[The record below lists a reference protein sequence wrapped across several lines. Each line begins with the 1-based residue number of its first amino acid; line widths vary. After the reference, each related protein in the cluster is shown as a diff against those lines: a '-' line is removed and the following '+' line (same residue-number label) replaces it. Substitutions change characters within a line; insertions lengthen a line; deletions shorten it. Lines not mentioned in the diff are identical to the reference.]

1 MLATLKVAFAV
12 SSKQMGVMKAKW
24 ISIIATA
31 IPSYLLFFP
40 LTGQAQWT
48 LGIDYNMAFPFT
60 DYGEVFNT
68 GSNFNLEGK
77 YHFNKGWGIGFQIGA
92 ARFADLKEGISFGQP
107 SPKLTVVPILFV
119 VEYETEPKGI
129 VRPFFAAGLGMSTY
143 TFSYYVGRIVSET
156 STSITI
162 SPQVGIRFFITKNTM
177 CYLKGSYVFVMN
189 GLPLVSYPNLPAII
203 FPVSGE
209 ATGYAGIAIGFSYR
223 YDK

>member
-1 MLATLKVAFAV
+1 
-12 SSKQMGVMKAKW
+12 MGVMKAKW
-24 ISIIATA
+24 IVILATA
-31 IPSYLLFFP
+31 ISSFLFFLP
-40 LTGQAQWT
+40 LKSLAQWNV
-48 LGIDYNMAFPFT
+48 GVEYNITFPFT

-68 GSNFNLEGK
+68 GPNFNLEGK

-92 ARFADLKEGISFGQP
+92 ARFADSKEGISFGRP
-107 SPKLTVVPILFV
+107 NPKLTVVPILLA
-119 VEYETEPKGI
+119 VEYETERKGI

-143 TFSYYVGRIVSET
+143 TFTYYVGRSISET

-162 SPQVGIRFFITKNTM
+162 SPQMGVRFFITKNTM

-209 ATGYAGIAIGFSYR
+209 ATGYSGIAIGFNYR